1 MVCNKLKV
9 FFWSLGSGL
18 DVLVAM
24 GSAEGRAKT
33 VFAHEAD
40 DYEATKFLSEEEME
54 ARAEAKEN
62 ALMDRV
68 QWQAGLNLAQRDLV
82 KTRRTLLKF
91 SRRLDSYMAI
101 VDDDP
106 RMEFDRGFY
115 IRSVSRLA
123 HLLLTSGFFFSYAC
137 EDLFL
142 FKRHWPL
149 PAHYHHF
156 LANVTNH
163 SE

>member
-1 MVCNKLKV
+1 M
-9 FFWSLGSGL
+9 
-18 DVLVAM
+18 VAM
-24 GSAEGRAKT
+24 GQDGGGKT
-33 VFAHEAD
+33 VFPHESD

-68 QWQAGLNLAQRDLV
+68 QWQALNLAQRDLV

-115 IRSVSRLA
+115 IRSVSLCIPIHIRLHFLA
-123 HLLLTSGFFFSYAC
+123 HAFDQF
-137 EDLFL
+137 FL
-142 FKRHWPL
+142 FKKDTMNTSSSLLLCSTTTFWQM
-149 PAHYHHF
+149 
-156 LANVTNH
+156 
-163 SE
+163 